1 MRVLIFSIILFYNA
15 LLNGQNGI
23 NLFNNAVSSAL
34 NNSNIAA
41 RSAKSLSLNPAAMTN
56 VSKFYFSVGAQQS
69 FLINEINQGNLDV
82 AYKMKSG
89 NAAGLQ
95 LYYFGNKTF
104 NEIKGSFAYAVDL
117 ADNTS
122 IALRLHGVMITSPEN
137 EKQYAGTFSLG
148 GQTMLTPQFGVGL
161 VTFNPIGFFRENKT
175 TDLSHNIQL
184 GIGYHPA
191 EYLSLFLSATLDDGH
206 PLSVAGGFAYNIRK
220 KLYLYLSA
228 QANPGVIGLGIG
240 IPFGKGSSVDIAGSQ
255 HLQLGFSPAINY
267 TYSGPEQ

>member
-1 MRVLIFSIILFYNA
+1 MRVLALSIILCYTVFANA
-15 LLNGQNGI
+15 QNGV

-41 RSAKSLSLNPAAMTN
+41 PSSKSLSLNPASMTYA
-56 VSKFYFSVGAQQS
+56 SKVYFSLGAQQS
-69 FLINEINQGNLDV
+69 FLINDINQGNADL
-82 AYKMKSG
+82 AYKMKNG

-95 LYYFGNKTF
+95 LYYYGNKTF

-122 IALRLHGVMITSPEN
+122 IGLRLHGLMITSPEN
-137 EKQYAGTFSLG
+137 DKQYAGTFSLG
-148 GQTMLTPQFGVGL
+148 GQTQLSPQFGVGL
-161 VTFNPIGFFRENKT
+161 VTFNPIGFFRENRS

-191 EYLSLFLSATLDDGH
+191 EYLSLFLSATLDDRH
-206 PLSVAGGFAYNIRK
+206 PLSVGGGFAYNVRK

-228 QANPGVIGLGIG
+228 QANPGVIGIGIG
-240 IPFGKGSSVDIAGSQ
+240 IPFGKGSSIDIAGSQ

-267 TYSGPEQ
+267 TYSSPE